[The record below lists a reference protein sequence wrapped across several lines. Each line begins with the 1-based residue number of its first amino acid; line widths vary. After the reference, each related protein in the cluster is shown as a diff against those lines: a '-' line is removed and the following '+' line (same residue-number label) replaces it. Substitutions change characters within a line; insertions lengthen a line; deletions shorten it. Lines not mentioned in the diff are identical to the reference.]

1 MPTVQTYRRPI
12 RKLVIVT
19 VAGLFLVHA
28 SPQASAQEATA
39 VLLRI
44 ARSLTT
50 GSVPRPRFA
59 RLGPGRRSRRRSR
72 TLANRHGSGSPMASL
87 KVRQPQRGPR
97 ETAPRSTLL
106 EPAQRLRGR
115 VVVDAE
121 VPGDGRDADALIP
134 HLGRL
139 GGDPLVHRDGD
150 TSTQLNLNRDFG
162 QGAKPL
168 RTCRRR
174 RPSGKALTEPC
185 DHGVEAAALA
195 GDGVGLDAAAA
206 ALRPV
211 AGGED
216 GGQVPPPRT
225 PASARGRGLKRPA
238 GSRRGSGPSVPRGRA
253 GLAGEAGPEAHRGHC
268 RRGARRRPALVVE
281 LGEVGREGLVVE
293 PVAVEQASSRLRAPE
308 YARRVFG
315 EMEAAAR
322 RRAVGVGRSS
332 SAAAVRVGARESIT
346 TAAVRSTC
354 RRSRR
359 PGPRSG
365 RCRARAAGPA

>member
-1 MPTVQTYRRPI
+1 MESSRKQEKRGRQRGRTTKSHQRTEERVPTTRPGIRHEASGAKTTICQRSRCGEENGEDSKPRRVRSRLTQMPTVQTYRRPI

-168 RTCRRR
+168 RTC
-174 RPSGKALTEPC
+174 PIPLGPVFALSYTRQSAPIKS
-185 DHGVEAAALA
+185 L
-195 GDGVGLDAAAA
+195 
-206 ALRPV
+206 PT
-211 AGGED
+211 
-216 GGQVPPPRT
+216 PR
-225 PASARGRGLKRPA
+225 SARPLAFRYQV
-238 GSRRGSGPSVPRGRA
+238 SG
-253 GLAGEAGPEAHRGHC
+253 HI
-268 RRGARRRPALVVE
+268 
-281 LGEVGREGLVVE
+281 
-293 PVAVEQASSRLRAPE
+293 
-308 YARRVFG
+308 
-315 EMEAAAR
+315 
-322 RRAVGVGRSS
+322 
-332 SAAAVRVGARESIT
+332 SAE
-346 TAAVRSTC
+346 
-354 RRSRR
+354 
-359 PGPRSG
+359 
-365 RCRARAAGPA
+365 